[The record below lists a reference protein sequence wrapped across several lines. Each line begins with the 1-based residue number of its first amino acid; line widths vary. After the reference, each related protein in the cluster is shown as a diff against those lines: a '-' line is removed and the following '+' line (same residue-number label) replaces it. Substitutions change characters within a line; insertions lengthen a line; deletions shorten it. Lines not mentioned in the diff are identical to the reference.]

1 MTLAKLHL
9 EIHSSPAEIGWND
22 LIASLKNTHILQ
34 TSYWAEIKVL
44 TGWRAEYLKW
54 RDDSGK
60 IIAASLVLIKHLPII
75 DKVID
80 YSIIYVPKGPVLDW
94 NDRAT
99 VQQVLFDLKIYGH
112 NKKAVFMKI
121 DPDLVIGNGLPG
133 AENYESDATGQEIQN
148 ILISNGWHF
157 SAEQI
162 QFRNTILLDLTLGE
176 DELLGRMKQKTRYN
190 IALARRKGVNIRI
203 GSQVDFPLLFSLYA
217 QTALRDGFAI
227 RDEGYY
233 QFVWNTL
240 YNGGNAVPLIAEVDG
255 KPVSAIVL
263 FMFAKRAYYFYGMS
277 SGEQREKMP
286 NHLLQ
291 WEAIRYANAHGCL
304 AYDFWGAPDSND
316 EMDPLWGVYRFKEGF
331 NGRLLAGLG
340 AWDLILHPHFFKVYS
355 QSIPKILDFMRRLG
369 RRRLKREVIS

>member
-1 MTLAKLHL
+1 LAKLHL
-9 EIHSSPAEIGWND
+9 EIHSDPAEIGWND

-75 DKVID
+75 AKVFD
-80 YSIIYVPKGPVLDW
+80 NCIIYVPKGPVLDW

-99 VQQVLFDLKIYGH
+99 AKQVLFDLKIYGQ
-112 NKKAVFMKI
+112 NKKAVFLKI
-121 DPDLVIGNGLPG
+121 DPDLAIGNGLPG
-133 AENYESDATGQEIQN
+133 VENYESDATGQEIQN
-148 ILISNGWHF
+148 ILISDGWRF

-240 YNGGNAVPLIAEVDG
+240 YKEGNAVPLIAEVYG

-291 WEAIRYANAHGCL
+291 WEAIRYTKARGCL
-304 AYDFWGAPDSND
+304 VYDFWGAPDSND
-316 EMDPLWGVYRFKEGF
+316 ETDPLWGVYRFKEGF
-331 NGRLLAGLG
+331 NGHLFAGFG
-340 AWDLILHPHFFKVYS
+340 AWDLILHPLFFKIYS
-355 QSIPKILDFMRRLG
+355 QTIPKILAIMRSLNRKRLM
-369 RRRLKREVIS
+369 KEVKA